1 MMKLCLDEILNAIAW
16 QGLERDVFMHLFRNS
31 DRLHRQ
37 LSPDDC
43 CEVFAEILQ
52 GQSDID
58 KELLKGLE
66 NDYDVDLVKILTEEE
81 ENQDET
87 I

>member
-52 GQSDID
+52 GQSDIG

-81 ENQDET
+81 GN
-87 I
+87 

>member
-1 MMKLCLDEILNAIAW
+1 MKLGLNEILNAIAW
-16 QGLERDVFMHLFRNS
+16 QGLERAVFMHLFRYS
-31 DRLHRQ
+31 ERLHNQ

-52 GQSDID
+52 GQGDID

>member
-81 ENQDET
+81 EN
-87 I
+87 